1 MLGPGRK
8 IGLAWRSFAGRQSH
22 VSYTSLEEWEVVLTC
37 PGVHWVNLQYDGYE
51 DELAMAQ
58 RRWGVAL
65 HTWEDLDVLHDL
77 DEVAAL
83 ISALD
88 LIIVSEAMMAALAG
102 GLGQPVWR
110 IAKDVCDWDI
120 LGTAVLPWFPT
131 MRLYRQHRPGGWSGA
146 LARVAWDLYRWL
158 GIEARETK

>member
-1 MLGPGRK
+1 
-8 IGLAWRSFAGRQSH
+8 
-22 VSYTSLEEWEVVLTC
+22 
-37 PGVHWVNLQYDGYE
+37 VHWVNLQCDGYE
-51 DELAMAQ
+51 DELTMAQ

-88 LIIVSEAMMAALAG
+88 LVIVPEAMMAALAG

-110 IAKDVCDWDI
+110 VTKYGGEWDI